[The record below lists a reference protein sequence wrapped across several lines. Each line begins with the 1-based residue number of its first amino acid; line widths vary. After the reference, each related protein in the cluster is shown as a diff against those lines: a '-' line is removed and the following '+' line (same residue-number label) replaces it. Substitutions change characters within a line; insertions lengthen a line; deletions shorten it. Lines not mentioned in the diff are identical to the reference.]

1 MFSSLN
7 TWELYFL
14 WGFRLPF
21 LFISMSIMNV
31 LSKLLKGVVIFLF
44 TTSLSSCLKENDLS
58 NSQIDELEGR
68 WQLQQVSC
76 FCYFEDFDFTP
87 NELWISAKS
96 RVMLSRNQIG
106 EPIGITDNEIVT
118 PIRVRNNELTDLI
131 SNRSYTYEV
140 MGDRLNIHYIDN
152 PQIADDE
159 ISYSFRR
166 ITEDCIVWDEFNL
179 ELACPDIYQPV
190 CGCDGFS
197 YSNACEASRF
207 GVSVDYEGTCSGS
220 IF

>member
-1 MFSSLN
+1 
-7 TWELYFL
+7 
-14 WGFRLPF
+14 
-21 LFISMSIMNV
+21 MNV
-31 LSKLLKGVVIFLF
+31 LNKLLKGVVILVFI
-44 TTSLSSCLKENDLS
+44 TSLSSCLKENNLS

-76 FCYFEDFDFTP
+76 FCYFEDYDFTV

-96 RVMLSRNQIG
+96 SVILSRNQNG
-106 EPIGITDNEIVT
+106 QPLGITDNEIVT
-118 PIRVRNNELTDLI
+118 PIRVRNKELTDLI
-131 SNRSYTYEV
+131 SNRSYTFDLDADV
-140 MGDRLNIHYIDN
+140 LNIHYIEN

-166 ITEDCIVWDEFNL
+166 ITEDCVIWDEFNL
-179 ELACPDIYQPV
+179 GLACPEIYRPV

>member
-1 MFSSLN
+1 M
-7 TWELYFL
+7 WD
-14 WGFRLPF
+14 FRLPF
-21 LFISMSIMNV
+21 LYISMSIMNV
-31 LSKLLKGVVIFLF
+31 LNKLLKGVVILVFI
-44 TTSLSSCLKENDLS
+44 TSLSSCLKENNLS

-76 FCYFEDFDFTP
+76 FCYFEDYDFTV

-96 RVMLSRNQIG
+96 SVILSRNQNG
-106 EPIGITDNEIVT
+106 QPLGITDNEIVT

-131 SNRSYTYEV
+131 SNRSYTIDLAADV
-140 MGDRLNIHYIDN
+140 LNIHYIDN

-166 ITEDCIVWDEFNL
+166 ITEDCVIWDEFNL
-179 ELACPDIYQPV
+179 ELACPEIYRPV

>member
-1 MFSSLN
+1 M
-7 TWELYFL
+7 WD
-14 WGFRLPF
+14 FRLPF
-21 LFISMSIMNV
+21 LYISMSIMNV
-31 LSKLLKGVVIFLF
+31 LNKLLKGVVILVFI
-44 TTSLSSCLKENDLS
+44 TSLSSCLKENNLS

-76 FCYFEDFDFTP
+76 FCYFEDYDFTS

-96 RVMLSRNQIG
+96 SVMLSRNQNDQ
-106 EPIGITDNEIVT
+106 PLGITDNEIVT

-131 SNRSYTYEV
+131 SNRSYTFDLN
-140 MGDRLNIHYIDN
+140 GDVLNIHYIDN

-166 ITEDCIVWDEFNL
+166 IAEDCVVWDEFNL
-179 ELACPDIYQPV
+179 ELACPRIYSPV

-207 GVSVDYEGTCSGS
+207 GVSVDFEGTCSGS

>member
-1 MFSSLN
+1 
-7 TWELYFL
+7 
-14 WGFRLPF
+14 
-21 LFISMSIMNV
+21 MSIMNV
-31 LSKLLKGVVIFLF
+31 LNKLLKGVVILVFI
-44 TTSLSSCLKENDLS
+44 TSLSSCLKENNLS

-76 FCYFEDFDFTP
+76 FCYFEDYDFTV

-96 RVMLSRNQIG
+96 SVILSRNQNG
-106 EPIGITDNEIVT
+106 QPLGITDNEIVT

-131 SNRSYTYEV
+131 SNRSYTFDLD
-140 MGDRLNIHYIDN
+140 GDVLNIHYIDN

-159 ISYSFRR
+159 ISYSYRR
-166 ITEDCIVWDEFNL
+166 ITENCIVWDEFNL
-179 ELACPDIYQPV
+179 ELACPEIYRPV

-197 YSNACEASRF
+197 YSNTCEASRF

>member
-1 MFSSLN
+1 
-7 TWELYFL
+7 
-14 WGFRLPF
+14 
-21 LFISMSIMNV
+21 MSIMNG

-179 ELACPDIYQPV
+179 ELACPEIYQPV

-197 YSNACEASRF
+197 YSNAYEASRF
-207 GVSVDYEGTCSGS
+207 GVSADYVGTCSG
-220 IF
+220 

>member
-1 MFSSLN
+1 M
-7 TWELYFL
+7 
-14 WGFRLPF
+14 R
-21 LFISMSIMNV
+21 IMNV
-31 LSKLLKGVVIFLF
+31 LSKLLKGVVVLLF

-58 NSQIDELEGR
+58 NSQIKELEGR
-68 WQLQQVSC
+68 WQLERVSC
-76 FCYFEDFDFTP
+76 FCYFEDYDFTV
-87 NELWISAKS
+87 NELWISAKA
-96 RVMLSRNQIG
+96 RVMISRNQNG
-106 EPIGITDNEIVT
+106 QPVGLTDNEIVT
-118 PIRVRNNELTDLI
+118 PVSIQNNELTDLI
-131 SNRSYTYEV
+131 SNRSYTFDFDADV
-140 MGDRLNIHYIDN
+140 LNIQYIDN

-166 ITEDCIVWDEFNL
+166 ITEDCVLWDEFNL
-179 ELACPDIYQPV
+179 ELACPEIYRPV